1 MHSVH
6 TYHYLELMSA
16 TQEVLGYRIT
26 ETSDTSRHKFNP
38 FHNTKTEIKPE
49 QRNYA
54 DIGHVF

>member
-1 MHSVH
+1 
-6 TYHYLELMSA
+6 MSA